1 VWTEASRRAPSAK
14 ASFGPSTLSRS
25 ASPPSVGPG
34 DLDLALDD
42 DEAGF
47 ALRASRKE
55 GSARRKP
62 ALGGRVCEE
71 VHNGPIETCEE
82 LAAAEKRTVIFH
94 DGSLA
99 P

>member
-1 VWTEASRRAPSAK
+1 VDRGVQEGAFGESVVRAEHAQPLRLA
-14 ASFGPSTLSRS
+14 AV
-25 ASPPSVGPG
+25 VGPG